1 MVVAE
6 QTGQEYIDELKWEE
20 TKRRKG
26 KQWQLGYHV
35 TSSQNHS
42 AAHVGYIGTFWKSLV
57 SNMFDLKTNGF
68 DFQNR
73 QMQLFLNSKLF
84 PPLYISVMQ
93 HFFYIFIQTIME
105 KSHFTAW

>member
-35 TSSQNHS
+35 TSTVNHS
-42 AAHVGYIGTFWKSLV
+42 AAHVGSIGTDWQKKSLI
-57 SNMFDLKTNGF
+57 SNKFDL
-68 DFQNR
+68 
-73 QMQLFLNSKLF
+73 
-84 PPLYISVMQ
+84 
-93 HFFYIFIQTIME
+93 
-105 KSHFTAW
+105 